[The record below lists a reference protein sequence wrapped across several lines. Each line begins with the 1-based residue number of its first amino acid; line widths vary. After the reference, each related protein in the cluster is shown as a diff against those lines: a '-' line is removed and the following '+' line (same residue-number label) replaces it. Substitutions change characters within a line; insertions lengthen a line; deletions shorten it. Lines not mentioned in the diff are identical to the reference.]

1 MFLVGGFAESP
12 ILQFEI
18 RREFEH
24 RLKIVIPQEVSLTIL
39 KGKSQTSFAC
49 HVHVCKFK
57 HVRCDGPARL
67 LYIGLAVWFWLEIV
81 KCK

>member
-49 HVHVCKFK
+49 HVYMFVSLNMYVAMNPHVC
-57 HVRCDGPARL
+57 
-67 LYIGLAVWFWLEIV
+67 YI
-81 KCK
+81 